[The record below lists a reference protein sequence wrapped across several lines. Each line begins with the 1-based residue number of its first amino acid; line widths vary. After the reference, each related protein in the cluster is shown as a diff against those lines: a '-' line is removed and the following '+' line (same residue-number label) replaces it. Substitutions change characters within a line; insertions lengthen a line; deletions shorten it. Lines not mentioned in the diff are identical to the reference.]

1 MNVWTATKPLVKAS
15 FKVLLRYMHKQVK
28 KVNHY
33 VEVLYYCN
41 ASAPVNCLLFTSRS
55 AVELPLFVL
64 NKCTIFETICYL
76 NVLHFYE
83 RKELSPKRVR
93 Y

>member
-1 MNVWTATKPLVKAS
+1 MKAN
-15 FKVLLRYMHKQVK
+15 FKVLLSYMHKQVK
-28 KVNHY
+28 KINHN

-64 NKCTIFETICYL
+64 NVPRLK
-76 NVLHFYE
+76 
-83 RKELSPKRVR
+83 LSAI
-93 Y
+93 